1 MATLEYRKEL
11 HRLTVWHLQPN
22 TCKRVGEGHMT
33 TWLRISRG
41 RSDSEAPIICV
52 TTIKWAETNLNG
64 TPINGNTEWRRHHAD
79 VNFGYIL
86 AIRSSI
92 TTLWQNLLICVKV
105 CSCCENKYV
114 KTPTVRKP
122 TVMVDCPPHKPLF
135 TFGVIADIQYADID
149 DGYNYL
155 RTHRRYYRNSIE
167 LLRNALDS
175 WSKAAVKPGFI
186 LQLGDLIDGY
196 NKPLVASDR
205 ALEAVLKELGSGSA
219 DVHHVW
225 GNHEFYNFSRDWL
238 LSSKLNSTPQGSQK
252 GAGSQVYAYHF
263 SPYPGFTFIVLDA
276 YDVAVL
282 GREESSQGCQEAL
295 RLLRHYNK
303 NEDLNTPPGTMA
315 NFISLYAFGFYTTQ
329 ALSCCLSCKVDAS
342 FPL

>member
-1 MATLEYRKEL
+1 MATLSEDD
-11 HRLTVWHLQPN
+11 V
-22 TCKRVGEGHMT
+22 KRT
-33 TWLRISRG
+33 QTWATSWPFAAHCGVAAESIS
-41 RSDSEAPIICV
+41 
-52 TTIKWAETNLNG
+52 
-64 TPINGNTEWRRHHAD
+64 
-79 VNFGYIL
+79 
-86 AIRSSI
+86 
-92 TTLWQNLLICVKV
+92 VKV

-114 KTPTVRKP
+114 RRR

-167 LLRNALDS
+167 LLRNALDN

-205 ALEAVLKELGSGSA
+205 ALETVLKELGSGSA

-238 LSSKLNSTPQGSQK
+238 LSSKLNSIPKGSQI

-263 SPYPGFTFIVLDA
+263 SPYPGFTFVVMDA

-282 GREESSQGCQEAL
+282 GREESSQGYQEAL
-295 RLLRHYNK
+295 TLLRHYNK

-315 NFISLYAFGFYTTQ
+315 HFISLYAFGFYTIQT
-329 ALSCCLSCKVDAS
+329 LSCKVEPS
-342 FPL
+342 VFHFLKGL